1 MSNSVRSVP
10 VVRLCC
16 GALFVALTAL
26 CAQLIIPIGAVP
38 VSLSL
43 LPVLLCACLLP
54 LPDAL
59 AAMAVYLFMGL
70 AGVPVFSGLG
80 AGPAKLLG
88 PTGGYL
94 IGYLPCVLVIGLM
107 LRNRPRSV
115 PRMLAALALGVLVC
129 YAFGTAWFVISTGTG
144 ILAALSVCVFP
155 FLPFDA
161 GKIALAVLL
170 TKYLSKPLKP
180 YMPWL

>member
-1 MSNSVRSVP
+1 MSNSVRSAA

-26 CAQLIIPIGAVP
+26 CAQVIIPIGAVP

-59 AAMAVYLFMGL
+59 AAMGVYLFMGL
-70 AGVPVFSGLG
+70 VGVPVFSGFG
-80 AGPAKLLG
+80 GGPAKLLG

-94 IGYLPCVLVIGLM
+94 IGYLPCVLIIGLM
-107 LRNRPRSV
+107 LRKRPRSV
-115 PRMLAALALGVLVC
+115 IRMLIAMVLGVLAC
-129 YAFGTAWFVISTGTG
+129 YALGTAWFVISTGTG
-144 ILAALSVCVFP
+144 FLAALSICVLP

-161 GKIALAVLL
+161 GKIALAILL
-170 TKYLSKPLKP
+170 SKYLSKPLKP
-180 YMPWL
+180 YLPWL